1 MQIQEAAARGGA
13 YCRSG
18 ASGLVDF
25 YVDGELQLTEPF
37 AEACVGLLRA
47 SYLRTTATEHVRQEL
62 ESRWSQEGYKHRRLN
77 PETGELE
84 IDSDA
89 EEDDVRAAAA
99 GGGNVGWMG
108 L

>member
-13 YCRSG
+13 YSRSG

-25 YVDGELQLTEPF
+25 YVDGELQITEPF
-37 AEACVGLLRA
+37 AEAWDFSGRP
-47 SYLRTTATEHVRQEL
+47 TTATERVRQEL

-99 GGGNVGWMG
+99 GGRNVGWMG